1 MSKCSG
7 LVLAFEKARGRRVMA
22 IQPNVSTRK
31 IPKQDRAIGTSN
43 FLIEATAQF
52 LRKHHYSKLSTNK
65 IAELAGVSIGTLYQY
80 FSSKEA
86 LLVAL
91 IEKQFESDFQ
101 MVQRLI
107 EVDDDDS
114 FEGGV
119 DRIIGAVLKMFS
131 EQTQLRLV
139 IYEQARKLSLLKT
152 RESFQQK
159 IRNLLLDNF
168 DRFSRGV
175 YKKPGELSMYVVTS
189 AVIGTLFA
197 AAQERPEYL
206 TDPDFKAQL
215 TRLILGYYI
224 KVEH

>member
-1 MSKCSG
+1 
-7 LVLAFEKARGRRVMA
+7 MA
-22 IQPNVSTRK
+22 TQPNVSTRK
-31 IPKQDRAIGTSN
+31 IPKQERAIGTAN

-52 LRKHHYSKLSTNK
+52 LRKQSYSKLSTNK

-119 DRIIGAVLKMFS
+119 NRIIGAV
-131 EQTQLRLV
+131 
-139 IYEQARKLSLLKT
+139 
-152 RESFQQK
+152 
-159 IRNLLLDNF
+159 
-168 DRFSRGV
+168 
-175 YKKPGELSMYVVTS
+175 
-189 AVIGTLFA
+189 
-197 AAQERPEYL
+197 
-206 TDPDFKAQL
+206 
-215 TRLILGYYI
+215 
-224 KVEH
+224 